1 MRGIYYAYAI
11 RLVTLPGVLQGFLM
25 LGAMIALTN
34 FVSLGNVINNITQIQ
49 VSHLGIFTYN
59 AVRTTEVWT
68 LLLIGLFI
76 FAMLVLV
83 LAANLPLVFIG
94 WEGVGLTSYLL
105 IGFWFADPQKAAC
118 GKKAFVVNRIGDFG
132 FLLAM
137 FLIVGTF
144 GSLNP
149 PWPPPLTV

>member
-1 MRGIYYAYAI
+1 MKTLHRKIMRGIYYAYAI

-76 FAMLVLV
+76 FAMLSLR
-83 LAANLPLVFIG
+83 IS
-94 WEGVGLTSYLL
+94 LTPRQGTYSFARSY
-105 IGFWFADPQKAAC
+105 
-118 GKKAFVVNRIGDFG
+118 
-132 FLLAM
+132 
-137 FLIVGTF
+137 
-144 GSLNP
+144 
-149 PWPPPLTV
+149 

>member
-1 MRGIYYAYAI
+1 MKTLHRKIMRGIYYAYAI

-49 VSHLGIFTYN
+49 VSHLGVFTYN

-76 FAMLVLV
+76 FAMLSLRIS
-83 LAANLPLVFIG
+83 LAPRRR
-94 WEGVGLTSYLL
+94 TYS
-105 IGFWFADPQKAAC
+105 FARS
-118 GKKAFVVNRIGDFG
+118 F
-132 FLLAM
+132 
-137 FLIVGTF
+137 
-144 GSLNP
+144 
-149 PWPPPLTV
+149 